1 MSKKLGKKKQ
11 DKLEADKMM
20 HELFKDSVPLSEK
33 EDKKVSDDWEE
44 FKSNLALNTGIPNK
58 RSWDISY
65 SVKDISKY
73 HTLFLAYGAEYKN
86 LGSTKKVKRFSKK
99 YNYFDYSYYD
109 KLITCGLS
117 KKKRNELYTYQE
129 LLEWE
134 PVWEASN
141 AVVDSTR
148 KSIANFIEEALDSQ
162 PNSYAKML
170 ENWFIYCALE
180 FYYFG
185 VAVDEHTKTQVDKL
199 LEIANLLNKK
209 KYKEASELYAKYSHY
224 FWD

>member
-1 MSKKLGKKKQ
+1 MSKKLGCKKQ
-11 DKLEADKMM
+11 DKLEVDKMM
-20 HELFKDSVPLSEK
+20 YELFKNSVPLSEK

-65 SVKDISKY
+65 SVEDIPKY
-73 HTLFLAYGAEYKN
+73 HTLFLTYGAGYKN
-86 LGSTKKVKRFSKK
+86 LNSTKKIKRFNKK
-99 YNYFDYSYYD
+99 YSYFDYSYYD
-109 KLITCGLS
+109 KLITCGLT

-134 PVWEASN
+134 PVWEANN
-141 AVVDSTR
+141 ASVNSTR
-148 KSIANFIEEALDSQ
+148 KSIAKFIESTLNSQ
-162 PNSYAKML
+162 SNSYAKML

-185 VAVDEHTKTQVDKL
+185 IAVDEDTKTQIDKL
-199 LEIANLLNKK
+199 LEIANLLSKK
-209 KYKEASELYAKYSHY
+209 KYKEASEKYAKYSHY